1 MTVLVLVTGV
11 AVGVFSALFGVGGSV
26 LMVPFMTL
34 ALGYGQHA
42 SEGTALLVVIPTAVT
57 GVVAHGRR
65 GYVDFPG
72 AALLAAGGVLGA
84 VAGATAALA
93 VPGETLKLAFGIF
106 LVGIGLQM
114 VWHGAARG
122 GRGEEGAAR
131 ETA

>member
-11 AVGVFSALFGVGGSV
+11 AVGALSALLGVGGGV

-42 SEGTALLVVIPTAVT
+42 SEGTALLVIVPTAVA
-57 GVVAHGRR
+57 GVVAHRRR
-65 GYVDFPG
+65 GYVDFRV

-84 VAGATAALA
+84 AAGARLALEI
-93 VPGETLKLAFGIF
+93 PGESLELAFGIF
-106 LVGIGLQM
+106 LVAVGARMVLRGLR
-114 VWHGAARG
+114 GAG
-122 GRGEEGAAR
+122 GPR